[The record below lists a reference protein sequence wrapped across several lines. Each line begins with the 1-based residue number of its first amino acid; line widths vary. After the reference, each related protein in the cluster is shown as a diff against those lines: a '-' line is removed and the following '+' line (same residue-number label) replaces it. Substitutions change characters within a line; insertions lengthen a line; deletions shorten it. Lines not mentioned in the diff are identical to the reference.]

1 MRRETCVV
9 GAVWV
14 LAGVMALGSV
24 VRGADS
30 AKKGADKPA
39 AAGTAGDVSA
49 DSQWTDSLDK
59 AIAQAKAEGKVILLD
74 FTGSDWCGFC
84 KKLKAAVFDTDDF
97 KAYAKQNLVLVEV
110 DFPHQKQ
117 LSAEVKAQ
125 NEKLKEKYRPDGYP
139 TVVFITPNGNELG
152 RIVGF
157 DGDAK
162 AWSKE
167 AADYVKKAPKAKRK

>member
-1 MRRETCVV
+1 MRRQTWLVGVV
-9 GAVWV
+9 GV
-14 LAGVMALGSV
+14 LAGAMAVGTA
-24 VRGADS
+24 VRAADS
-30 AKKGADKPA
+30 AKKAADKPA
-39 AAGTAGDVSA
+39 AASDASA

-59 AIAQAKAEGKVILLD
+59 AIAQAKAEGKVVLLD

-84 KKLKAAVFDTDDF
+84 KKLHAAVFDTDDF
-97 KAYAKQNLVLVEV
+97 KAFAKQNLVLVEV

-125 NEKLKEKYRPDGYP
+125 NEKLKEKYRPDGFP